1 MTVKFP
7 SGFRRSRQLRNL
19 WLAIVVTA
27 AVVLFAPL
35 VQNLLGL
42 PPFTLRARLIA
53 SAFAFA
59 SGVPGFW
66 IAFSRRSDV
75 TARTGIVAIGIILAV
90 WLIAFWRYH

>member
-1 MTVKFP
+1 MTVNHPNP
-7 SGFRRSRQLRNL
+7 SRSSRQLKTL
-19 WLAIVVTA
+19 CLATAASA

-35 VQNLLGL
+35 LQSLLGL

-59 SGVPGFW
+59 FGVPAFW

-75 TARTGIVAIGIILAV
+75 TARTGIVAISIILT
-90 WLIAFWRYH
+90 LLLFAFWRYH